1 MWLRCS
7 QVLNVTVND
16 ETRPTV
22 SQPDVILVLDEGF
35 AKILN
40 ENLDTIS
47 KKASFSDSTVEFT
60 RNATDRID
68 TIRINRRSGAYAE
81 NRKLTSAATGI
92 SATVTGS
99 CERID
104 PLARKF

>member
-1 MWLRCS
+1 
-7 QVLNVTVND
+7 VLNVTVSD

-35 AKILN
+35 ANILN
-40 ENLDTIS
+40 ENLETIS

-81 NRKLTSAATGI
+81 NRKLTSAAAGM